1 MFKKVLIANRGEIAV
16 RVIRACRELG
26 VKTVAVYSEA
36 DREAL
41 HVRMA
46 DEAYLIGPPPSR
58 ESYLVVEKLLDVA
71 KRSGAEAVHPGYGF
85 LSERAH
91 FAKACADAGLVF
103 IGPSPEAIDAMGDKV
118 AARKRMIAAKVPV
131 VPGSE
136 GTIES
141 EDEVVAT
148 AMKIGLP
155 VMLKAAAGGGG
166 KGMRLV
172 SDESELRAAARS
184 ARSEAKSAFGDD
196 RIYVERFVDSPRHV
210 EVQVLGDKQGNVV
223 HVHERECSIQR
234 RHQKVIEESPSPA
247 LDPKT
252 REAMG
257 KVAVQAAKAV
267 DYVGAGTIEFLVDS
281 KRNFYFLEMN
291 TRIQVEHPIT
301 EMVTG
306 VDLVRTQIEV
316 AAGAPLPFR
325 QEDIRQ
331 RGWAVECRVYA
342 EDPQNNFLPA
352 PGRITRLAEPGGLGI
367 RNDSGVYEGFEVSIH
382 YDPMISKLV
391 AWGTTRK
398 EAIARMERALSEYVI
413 HGPTTNIEFHRWI
426 LRHPRFVA
434 GDFDT
439 RFIGQE
445 FKGMPDAPKDVEP
458 IALAAAAITALAS
471 EGSRAAA
478 NGVRAAGPVSAWK
491 IAARREALRSG

>member
-16 RVIRACRELG
+16 RAIRACRELG
-26 VKTVAVYSEA
+26 VGTVAVYSEA

-46 DEAYLIGPPPSR
+46 DEAYCIGPPAAR
-58 ESYLVVEKLLDVA
+58 ESYLVTEKLIDVA
-71 KRSGAEAVHPGYGF
+71 RRSGAEAVHPGYGF

-91 FAKACADAGLVF
+91 FAEACAAAGLVF
-103 IGPSPEAIDAMGDKV
+103 IGPSPSAIEAMGDKV
-118 AARKRMIAAKVPV
+118 EARKRMSAAKVPI

-136 GTIES
+136 STLES
-141 EDEVVAT
+141 EEEIVST
-148 AMKIGLP
+148 ALAIGFP

-172 SDESELRAAARS
+172 ESEQAIRAAARA
-184 ARSEAKSAFGDD
+184 ARNEARNAFGDD

-210 EVQVLGDKQGNVV
+210 EVQVLGDTHGNVV
-223 HVHERECSIQR
+223 HVYERECSIQR

-247 LDPKT
+247 LDAAT

-257 KVAVQAAKAV
+257 SVAVQAAKAV
-267 DYVGAGTIEFLVDS
+267 EYVGAGTIEFLVDS

-306 VDLVRTQIEV
+306 VDLVRTQIEI
-316 AAGAPLPFR
+316 AAGGRLPFR
-325 QEDIRQ
+325 QDEIHQ
-331 RGWAVECRVYA
+331 RGWAIECRVYA
-342 EDPQNNFLPA
+342 EDPENNFLPA
-352 PGRITRLAEPGGLGI
+352 PGKITCLREPGGLGI
-367 RNDSGVYEGFEVSIH
+367 RNDTGVYEGFEVSIH

-391 AWGTTRK
+391 AWGTTRM
-398 EAIARMERALSEYVI
+398 EAISRMERALSEYVV

-426 LRHPRFVA
+426 LRHPRFRS

-439 RFIGQE
+439 RFIQQE
-445 FKGMPDAPKDVEP
+445 FHGLPARGEGLERVA
-458 IALAAAAITALAS
+458 IAAAAIVALNGDTPPVTTAVPQP
-471 EGSRAAA
+471 AAA
-478 NGVRAAGPVSAWK
+478 SPWRA
-491 IAARREALRSG
+491 AARREGVRS

>member
-26 VKTVAVYSEA
+26 VTTVAVYSDA

-41 HVRMA
+41 HVRLA
-46 DEAYLIGPPPSR
+46 DEAYRIGPPSSR

-91 FAKACADAGLVF
+91 FAQACADAGLVF
-103 IGPSPEAIDAMGDKV
+103 IGPSPTAIDAMGDKV
-118 AARKRMIAAKVPV
+118 AARSRMIAAQVPV
-131 VPGSE
+131 VPGSGGTLDSE
-136 GTIES
+136 G
-141 EDEVVAT
+141 EVVAS
-148 AMKIGLP
+148 ALEIGFP

-172 SDESELRAAARS
+172 ACEDEIRAAARA

-210 EVQVLGDKQGNVV
+210 EVQVLGDRHGNVV
-223 HVHERECSIQR
+223 HVYERECSIQR

-247 LDPKT
+247 LDQKT

-257 KVAVQAAKAV
+257 RVAVQAAKAV
-267 DYVGAGTIEFLVDS
+267 DYVGAGTIEFLVDP

-306 VDLVRTQIEV
+306 IDLVRTQIEV
-316 AAGAPLPFR
+316 ASGAPLPFR
-325 QEDIRQ
+325 QEDVHQ
-331 RGWAVECRVYA
+331 RGWAVECRIYA
-342 EDPQNNFLPA
+342 EDPENDFLPA
-352 PGRITRLAEPGGLGI
+352 PGRITRLREPGGLGV
-367 RNDSGVYEGFEVSIH
+367 RNDTGVYEGVEVSIH

-391 AWGTTRK
+391 AWGATRN

-426 LRHPRFVA
+426 LRHPRFRA

-439 RFIGQE
+439 RFIEQE
-445 FKGMPDAPKDVEP
+445 WKGLPAGAEGLEQ
-458 IALAAAAITALAS
+458 IALAAAAIAALDGNGES
-471 EGSRAAA
+471 ERAAST
-478 NGVRAAGPVSAWK
+478 AAPASRWRT
-491 IAARREALRSG
+491 AARRDALRS

>member
-1 MFKKVLIANRGEIAV
+1 
-16 RVIRACRELG
+16 
-26 VKTVAVYSEA
+26 
-36 DREAL
+36 
-41 HVRMA
+41 
-46 DEAYLIGPPPSR
+46 
-58 ESYLVVEKLLDVA
+58 
-71 KRSGAEAVHPGYGF
+71 
-85 LSERAH
+85 
-91 FAKACADAGLVF
+91 
-103 IGPSPEAIDAMGDKV
+103 
-118 AARKRMIAAKVPV
+118 MIAAKVPV
-131 VPGSE
+131 VPGSD
-136 GTIES
+136 GTIDS
-141 EDEVVAT
+141 EDDVVAT
-148 AMKIGLP
+148 AKKIGLP

-172 SDESELRAAARS
+172 SEESELRAAARS

-210 EVQVLGDKQGNVV
+210 EVQVLGDKHGNVV
-223 HVHERECSIQR
+223 HVYERECSIQR
-234 RHQKVIEESPSPA
+234 RHQKVIEESPSPV
-247 LDPKT
+247 LDQKT

-306 VDLVRTQIEV
+306 VDLVRTQIEI
-316 AAGAPLPFR
+316 AAGAPLPFK

-342 EDPQNNFLPA
+342 EDPENNFLPA
-352 PGRITRLAEPGGLGI
+352 PGRIHRLIEPGGLGI

-391 AWGTTRK
+391 AWGATRE

-426 LRHPRFVA
+426 LRHPRFLA

-445 FKGMPDAPKDVEP
+445 FHGMPAGPQGVER
-458 IALAAAAITALAS
+458 IALAAAAISAFEN
-471 EGSRAAA
+471 EGTRATA
-478 NGVRAAGPVSAWK
+478 NGARPSAAVSAWRT
-491 IAARREALRSG
+491 AARQEALRSG

>member
-1 MFKKVLIANRGEIAV
+1 MIANRGEIAV
-16 RVIRACRELG
+16 RVIRACHELG

-41 HVRMA
+41 HVRLA
-46 DEAYLIGPPPSR
+46 DEAYFIGPPASR
-58 ESYLVVEKLLDVA
+58 ESYLVVDKILDVA

-85 LSERAH
+85 LSERAF
-91 FAKACADAGLVF
+91 FAKACSDAGLVF
-103 IGPSPEAIDAMGDKV
+103 IGPSPEAIESMGDKV
-118 AARKRMIAAKVPV
+118 EARKRVIAAGVPV
-131 VPGSE
+131 VPGSP
-136 GTIES
+136 GTLES
-141 EDEVVAT
+141 EEDIVKSAIE
-148 AMKIGLP
+148 IGFP

-172 SDESELRAAARS
+172 SEESEIRAAARS

-210 EVQVLGDKQGNVV
+210 EVQVLGDTHGNVV
-223 HVHERECSIQR
+223 HVYERECSIQR

-257 KVAVQAAKAV
+257 KVAVAAAKAV
-267 DYVGAGTIEFLVDS
+267 NYVGAGTIEFLVDS

-291 TRIQVEHPIT
+291 TRIQVEHAIT

-306 VDLVRTQIEV
+306 IDLVRMQIEV
-316 AAGAPLPFR
+316 AAGAKLPFT
-325 QEDIRQ
+325 QDDIRQ
-331 RGWAVECRVYA
+331 RGWAIECRVYA
-342 EDPQNNFLPA
+342 EDPENNFLPA
-352 PGRITRLAEPGGLGI
+352 PGKIHRMREPGGLGI
-367 RNDSGVYEGFEVSIH
+367 RNDTGVYEGFEVSIH

-391 AWGTTRK
+391 AWAATRD
-398 EAIARMERALSEYVI
+398 EAIDRMDRALSEYVI
-413 HGPTTNIEFHRWI
+413 HGPTTNIEFLRWI
-426 LRHPRFVA
+426 LHHPRFRK

-445 FKGMPDAPKDVEP
+445 WTTMPAGPEGLED
-458 IALAAAAITALAS
+458 IALAAAAIAAFESESSKPATATAGAVA
-471 EGSRAAA
+471 GSPWR
-478 NGVRAAGPVSAWK
+478 
-491 IAARREALRSG
+491 IAARRDGLRS